1 MNRRLANRAGRRSH
15 RAATGVILALALAA
29 LPAAPADAQTRL
41 QTGTLACSGEG
52 GWGAIITSKKDF
64 RCAFT
69 SSDGAVREE
78 YSGQIRKYGIDIGKT
93 GQTALTVAGLRT
105 GRKNRRRLCSG
116 IAGRRIWRRRR
127 RCGPRHGAG
136 RQRADWRRPQLFRAA
151 AGQRPGADGAQHRRR
166 RADARP
172 AICRSAEL
180 TASPAPP
187 SFRPALFVR

>member
-93 GQTALTVAGLRT
+93 GQTALLWLVFGPEGKTGANYAPGSLAG
-105 GRKNRRRLCSG
+105 GYG
-116 IAGRRIWRRRR
+116 
-127 RCGPRHGAG
+127 GAG
-136 RQRADWRRPQLFRAA
+136 ADAALGMGLGANALIGGGPNSFALQPVSVQVQTGLSIA
-151 AGQRPGADGAQHRRR
+151 AGVQTLDLQYVGP
-166 RADARP
+166 
-172 AICRSAEL
+172 L
-180 TASPAPP
+180 N
-187 SFRPALFVR
+187 